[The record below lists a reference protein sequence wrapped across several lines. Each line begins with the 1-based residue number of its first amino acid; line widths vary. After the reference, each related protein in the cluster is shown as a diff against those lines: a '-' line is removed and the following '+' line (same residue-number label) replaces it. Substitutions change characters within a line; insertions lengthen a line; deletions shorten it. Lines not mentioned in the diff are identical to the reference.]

1 MNSESAALY
10 ESVEQMFE
18 NITDDTQLSTVSAL
32 ARSQLRLHEQVNQA
46 EAETKRLKEELR
58 KIQEDLLPAAMA
70 EFGLSSLELDD
81 GSKISVKP
89 Y

>member
-46 EAETKRLKEELR
+46 EAETKRLKE
-58 KIQEDLLPAAMA
+58 
-70 EFGLSSLELDD
+70 
-81 GSKISVKP
+81 
-89 Y
+89 